1 METKVIFLEEFGKAF
16 VPKRFRPNLRKYLLK
31 AGMSEVPY
39 RFFGLLFYI
48 SALITTL
55 IFIIFIFPYL
65 KKFSPVE
72 ISVYSFISWFVVQMF
87 FATLSI
93 MLVYFY
99 LDIKIYHRTKRM
111 EEQLPDF
118 LQVVSSNLKGG
129 MTFERALWAAIKPRF
144 DVLGSEI
151 AKASKKVMTGYEVSM
166 ALTELGDQYDSLMLK
181 RTIDLMISELESG
194 GNIAEL
200 IDRIVDNLKETKELK
215 DEMSTAGI
223 SYVIFISVIVIVI
236 APLLFALSFH
246 LLNIVLGFVGKFSAA
261 MQRVSSIS
269 PLFSSVSTSEVKLNP
284 RDFKLF
290 SIAAIFIIS
299 LFSSL
304 IVSIV
309 EKGDIKG
316 GLKYIPIYVFG
327 SIAFY
332 LLFLKV
338 LGTLLVGIF

>member
-1 METKVIFLEEFGKAF
+1 METQVIFLEEFGKAF
-16 VPKRFRPNLRKYLLK
+16 VPKRFRPNLRQYLLK
-31 AGMSEVPY
+31 AGISEVPY
-39 RFFGLLFYI
+39 RFFGVLFYI
-48 SALITTL
+48 SALIATL

-65 KKFSPVE
+65 KRFSLLE
-72 ISVYSFISWFVVQMF
+72 IFLYSFISWFAVQLF

-93 MLVYFY
+93 LLVYFY

-144 DVLGSEI
+144 DILGSEI
-151 AKASKKVMTGYEVSM
+151 AKASKKVMTGYDVSK
-166 ALTELGDQYDSLMLK
+166 ALTDLGDQYDSLMLK

-215 DEMSTAGI
+215 DEMSAAGI
-223 SYVIFISVIVIVI
+223 SYVIFISVIVILI
-236 APLLFALSFH
+236 GPLLFALSFH
-246 LLNIVLGFVGKFSAA
+246 LLNIILGFVSKFSAA
-261 MQRVSSIS
+261 MQRVSSVS
-269 PLFSSVSTSEVKLNP
+269 FLFSVSTSDVKLNP
-284 RDFKLF
+284 KDFKLF
-290 SIAAIFIIS
+290 SLAAIFIIS

-316 GLKYIPIYVFG
+316 GLKYIPIYTIG
-327 SIAFY
+327 SVAFY
-332 LLFLKV
+332 FIFLKI
-338 LGTLLVGIF
+338 LGTLLGNIF